1 MTMRICCAAV
11 LALGLAACG
20 SKTVTPTVAPTVA
33 PTPPAPVV
41 TTPDP
46 AVEATKLSDAKMAA
60 TTAATDA
67 RAAAGDAQAA
77 ADTVADLTG
86 NESAQAMAAQ
96 DAADAADEAAT
107 AAEAASERAE
117 ADTMSAD
124 AEGEQTTA
132 ETEQGNADDQLEI
145 AQELQ
150 RESELA
156 SAAVG
161 QALQV
166 RDIATAQEMAKAASA
181 AALAHYNSADQKA
194 TDARAKAVEARDAA
208 DRAVRART
216 DSDEADTQATA
227 AETAATAA
235 EMARADAWTAVAA
248 ADAASMSAM
257 DATTLTGAQ
266 MYQEAADAAK
276 DDAEEQ
282 ATGAGMNYM
291 TAMDAAAAAETA
303 AGTHVLGLFTSA
315 NAHDVMDE
323 DGAATEVASVG
334 TAIAAAAERNNDPE
348 EDGEGGQAGGA
359 TATAAWVADKPAA
372 GDDDAVPGLL
382 TITFD
387 SDGADGAAAAFT
399 SDTEG
404 MPDADNPVKP
414 NATQTK
420 VGGDFPHLFDISKDG
435 ARVLV
440 FTDKE
445 QNTPGVMPVTAL
457 TYVNFVAP
465 VGQITS
471 LGESSDG
478 RVSFPASFD
487 HDNSDTTPGEP
498 QTPAIEG
505 TFKCTGASC
514 SLQFTGSGDDVDVT
528 IATGYTFSGSREGV
542 TVVEAAAKE
551 DYLLFGVWLDEV
563 AADADDDDTVAGAD
577 TFGAIATGG
586 QPFIINTD
594 DDDPTVNVTALEG
607 KATYSGTAVGAH
619 HKTGSGVSSFD
630 GDANLTA
637 DFGDAEGDADTAGT
651 IEGTIDNISVDGGDP
666 MEDSIHLVKANLTS
680 IPTVSPAG
688 TTFAA
693 FDGRAVMGQQEGPGQ
708 QEHTFNGTWSGGFF
722 GNGEETTDHPG
733 SVAGTF
739 GVTDTTG
746 KGDDVVTES
755 YVGAFGA
762 HQR

>member
-1 MTMRICCAAV
+1 MSRHKKEKMMTMRICCAAV

-20 SKTVTPTVAPTVA
+20 SKTVTPTVA

-60 TTAATDA
+60 MTSATDA
-67 RAAAGDAQAA
+67 RTAAGDAQEA
-77 ADTVADLTG
+77 ADTIAVLTG
-86 NESAQAMAAQ
+86 DGSAQAMAAQ

-132 ETEQGNADDQLEI
+132 ETEQGNAVDQLEI

-166 RDIATAQEMAKAASA
+166 RDIASAQEMAKAAAA
-181 AALAHYNSADQKA
+181 AALDHFNSADQKSK
-194 TDARAKAVEARDAA
+194 DARAKAVEARDAA

-216 DSDEADTQATA
+216 DSVDADKQATA
-227 AETAATAA
+227 AETAATEA

-248 ADAASMSAM
+248 ADAASMSALG
-257 DATTLTGAQ
+257 ATTFADAQ

-276 DDAEEQ
+276 DAAEEQ

-334 TAIAAAAERNNDPE
+334 AAIKTAAMAP
-348 EDGEGGQAGGA
+348 DGAQAGPAGSRA
-359 TATAAWVADKPAA
+359 TATAAWDVDMADVSDTADVDETEA
-372 GDDDAVPGLL
+372 GLL
-382 TITFD
+382 KITFN
-387 SDGADGAAAAFT
+387 SMVTGGT
-399 SDTEG
+399 VQIESDTEG
-404 MPDADNPVKP
+404 MPDADTAVKP
-414 NATQTK
+414 NAKQTN
-420 VGGDFPHLFDISKDG
+420 VGGDFPHLFDISSEG

-445 QNTPGVMPVTAL
+445 QETPEVVAITAVTV
-457 TYVNFVAP
+457 VNAAVV
-465 VGQITS
+465 VGEIES
-471 LGESSDG
+471 VGEFSG
-478 RVSFPASFD
+478 GETSFPGSFD
-487 HDNSDTTPGEP
+487 HDAEGT
-498 QTPAIEG
+498 TPAIEG
-505 TFKCTGASC
+505 TFTCADSPC
-514 SLQFTGSGDDVDVT
+514 SLVYTGSGDDVTVT
-528 IATGYTFSGSREGV
+528 VATGYTFSGSREGV
-542 TVVEAAAKE
+542 TAAGAAAKA
-551 DYLLFGVWLDEV
+551 DYLLFGVWLDET
-563 AADADDDDTVAGAD
+563 AAGAD

-586 QPFIINTD
+586 QPFTANY
-594 DDDPTVNVTALEG
+594 VLALEG
-607 KATYSGTAVGAH
+607 KATYRGSAVGAH

-637 DFGDAEGDADTAGT
+637 DFKDADNAGT
-651 IEGTIDNISVDGGDP
+651 IAGMIDNISVDGGDP
-666 MEDSIHLVKANLTS
+666 MEEPIHLVETVLT
-680 IPTVSPAG
+680 TG
-688 TTFAA
+688 QNTFN
-693 FDGRAVMGQQEGPGQ
+693 GSAVMGEQLVPGKM
-708 QEHTFNGTWSGGFF
+708 EHTFNGTWSGGFF
-722 GNGEETTDHPG
+722 GNGEKTTDHPG

-739 GVTDTTG
+739 GVTDTMGT
-746 KGDDVVTES
+746 GDDAVTES

-762 HQR
+762 HQQ